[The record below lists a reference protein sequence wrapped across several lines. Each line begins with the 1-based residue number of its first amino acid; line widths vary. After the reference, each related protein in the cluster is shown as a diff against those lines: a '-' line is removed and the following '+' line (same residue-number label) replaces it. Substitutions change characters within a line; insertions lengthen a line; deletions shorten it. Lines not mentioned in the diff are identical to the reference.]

1 MRRTLALLLTV
12 VLAAGLC
19 GGQEK
24 VSLQDQ
30 MRAIAANSPIE
41 VRFQDGSKLRGWIS
55 DVSDSGFV
63 LKHETRHQLQDSQ
76 FPFDSVR
83 SVKAVKSV
91 HPSHTTSQ
99 HSHRGWNR
107 CGSDRCSACRG
118 YRKGSANR
126 LLTQG
131 RGHSACAVPR

>member
-12 VLAAGLC
+12 ALAAGLC

-24 VSLQDQ
+24 VSVRDQ
-30 MRAIAANSPIE
+30 IRAIAPNSPVE

-63 LKHETRHQLQDSQ
+63 LKHEIKHQLQDSQ
-76 FPFDSVR
+76 FLFDSVR

-91 HPSHTTSQ
+91 HPSHTTRNILIGVGIAVAVIGALLAAAVA
-99 HSHRGWNR
+99 RGPLI
-107 CGSDRCSACRG
+107 GS
-118 YRKGSANR
+118 
-126 LLTQG
+126 
-131 RGHSACAVPR
+131 

>member
-12 VLAAGLC
+12 ALAAGLC

-24 VSLQDQ
+24 ISVRDQ
-30 MRAIAANSPIE
+30 IRAIAPNSPIE

-63 LKHETRHQLQDSQ
+63 LKHEIKHQLQDSQ
-76 FPFDSVR
+76 FLFDSVR

-91 HPSHTTSQ
+91 HPSHTTRNILIGVGIAVAVIGALLAAAVA
-99 HSHRGWNR
+99 RGPLI
-107 CGSDRCSACRG
+107 GS
-118 YRKGSANR
+118 
-126 LLTQG
+126 
-131 RGHSACAVPR
+131 